1 MDPTDTQLMP
11 NLIYLLL
18 MAGVWLAAMAL
29 ASPGTG
35 LLELAALAVLVVAGL
50 GTLRLPLDLWA
61 LLVIALGAA
70 AFGAALRAHR
80 TQIWL
85 VLSALLLSAGSA
97 FLFGLPAWR
106 PTVHP
111 LLAVTVSVLT
121 VGFFR
126 FAVGRGILSQRA
138 RPRHDPDA
146 VLGQVG
152 EARTSLDPLGS
163 VYVGGELW
171 SARCESPVAAGAS
184 VRVRGREGL
193 VLIVEPVRDGPA
205 ATA

>member
-1 MDPTDTQLMP
+1 MGTTDMQLMP

-29 ASPGTG
+29 ATPGTG
-35 LLELAALAVLVVAGL
+35 VLEVAAVGVLVVAGI
-50 GTLRLPLDLWA
+50 GTLRLPVDLWA
-61 LLVIALGAA
+61 LLVIALGAG
-70 AFGAALRAHR
+70 AFGAALRGRRA
-80 TQIWL
+80 QVWL
-85 VLSALLLSAGSA
+85 AASALLLSAGSA
-97 FLFGLPAWR
+97 FLFGMPGWR

-111 LLAVTVSVLT
+111 LLAATVSVLT

-126 FAVGRGILSQRA
+126 LAVGRGLQSQRA
-138 RPRHDPDA
+138 RPQHNPDA

-152 EARTSLDPLGS
+152 DVRTALDPLGS

-171 SARCESPVAAGAS
+171 SARCEAPVAAGAA

-193 VLIVEPVRDGPA
+193 VLIVEPVGDGPA
-205 ATA
+205 AT

>member
-35 LLELAALAVLVVAGL
+35 LLELAAFAVLVLAGI
-50 GTLRLPLDLWA
+50 GTLRLPIDLWA

-70 AFGAALRAHR
+70 AFGGALRAR
-80 TQIWL
+80 RAQLWL
-85 VLSALLLSAGSA
+85 LFSALLLSAGSA
-97 FLFGLPAWR
+97 FLFGMPAWR
-106 PTVHP
+106 PSVHP
-111 LLAVTVSVLT
+111 LLAATVSVLT

-138 RPRHDPDA
+138 RPQHDLAA
-146 VLGQVG
+146 VVGQVG
-152 EARTSLDPLGS
+152 DVRSPLDPVGT

-171 SARCESPVAAGAS
+171 SARCEAPVAAGAA

>member
-1 MDPTDTQLMP
+1 MGATDTQLMP

-35 LLELAALAVLVVAGL
+35 LLEVAAIAVLVAAGI
-50 GTLRLPLDLWA
+50 GTLRLPIALWA
-61 LLVIALGAA
+61 LLIIALGAA
-70 AFGAALRAHR
+70 AFGAALRTRRA
-80 TQIWL
+80 QIWL
-85 VLSALLLSAGSA
+85 VFSALLLSTGSA
-97 FLFGLPAWR
+97 FLFGMQAGR

-111 LLAVTVSVLT
+111 LLAATVSVMT

-126 FAVGRGILSQRA
+126 LAVGRGILSQRV
-138 RPRHDPDA
+138 RPQHDPDA

-152 EARTSLDPLGS
+152 EARTTLDPLGS

-171 SARCESPVAAGAS
+171 SARCEAPVAAGAA

>member
-1 MDPTDTQLMP
+1 MAPTDTQLMP

-35 LLELAALAVLVVAGL
+35 LLELAAFALLVLAGI
-50 GTLRLPLDLWA
+50 GTLRLPVDLWA

-70 AFGAALRAHR
+70 AFGGALRAR
-80 TQIWL
+80 RAQLWL

-97 FLFGLPAWR
+97 FLFGMQAWR

-111 LLAVTVSVLT
+111 LLAATVSVLT

-126 FAVGRGILSQRA
+126 FAVGRGILSQRG
-138 RPRHDPDA
+138 RPQHDLGA
-146 VLGQVG
+146 VVGQVG
-152 EARTSLDPLGS
+152 EVRTPLDPVGS

-171 SARCESPVAAGAS
+171 SARSEAPVAAGAA

-205 ATA
+205 TTP

>member
-35 LLELAALAVLVVAGL
+35 LLELAAFAVLVLAGI
-50 GTLRLPLDLWA
+50 GTLRLPVDLWA

-70 AFGAALRAHR
+70 AFGGALRAPR
-80 TQIWL
+80 AQLWL

-97 FLFGLPAWR
+97 FLFGMQAWR

-111 LLAVTVSVLT
+111 LLAATVSVLT

-126 FAVGRGILSQRA
+126 FAVGRGILSQRG
-138 RPRHDPDA
+138 RPQHDLEA
-146 VLGQVG
+146 VVGKVG
-152 EARTSLDPLGS
+152 EARTPLDPVGS
-163 VYVGGELW
+163 VYVGGEMW
-171 SARCESPVAAGAS
+171 SARCEAPVAAGAA

>member
-1 MDPTDTQLMP
+1 MGTTDMQLMP

-29 ASPGTG
+29 ATPGTG
-35 LLELAALAVLVVAGL
+35 VLEVAAVGVLVVAGI
-50 GTLRLPLDLWA
+50 GTLRLPVDLWA
-61 LLVIALGAA
+61 LLVIALGAG
-70 AFGAALRAHR
+70 AFGAALRGRRA
-80 TQIWL
+80 QVWL
-85 VLSALLLSAGSA
+85 AASALLLSAGSA
-97 FLFGLPAWR
+97 FLFGMPGWR

-111 LLAVTVSVLT
+111 LLAATVSVLT

-126 FAVGRGILSQRA
+126 LAVGRGLQSQRA
-138 RPRHDPDA
+138 RPQHNPDA

-152 EARTSLDPLGS
+152 EVRTALDPLGS

-171 SARCESPVAAGAS
+171 SARCEAPVAAGAA

-193 VLIVEPVRDGPA
+193 VLIVEPVGDGPA
-205 ATA
+205 AT

>member
-1 MDPTDTQLMP
+1 MGTTDMQLMP

-29 ASPGTG
+29 ATPGTG
-35 LLELAALAVLVVAGL
+35 VLEVAAVGVLVVAGI
-50 GTLRLPLDLWA
+50 GTLRLPVDLWA
-61 LLVIALGAA
+61 LLVIALGAG
-70 AFGAALRAHR
+70 AFGAALRGRRA
-80 TQIWL
+80 QVWL
-85 VLSALLLSAGSA
+85 AASALLLSAGSA
-97 FLFGLPAWR
+97 FLFGMPGWR

-111 LLAVTVSVLT
+111 LLAATVSVLT

-126 FAVGRGILSQRA
+126 LAVGRGLQSQRA
-138 RPRHDPDA
+138 RPQHNPDA

-152 EARTSLDPLGS
+152 EARTALDPLGS

-171 SARCESPVAAGAS
+171 SARGEAPVAAGAA

-193 VLIVEPVRDGPA
+193 VLIVEPVGDGPA
-205 ATA
+205 AT

>member
-1 MDPTDTQLMP
+1 MAPTDTQLMP

-35 LLELAALAVLVVAGL
+35 LLELAAFALLVLAGI
-50 GTLRLPLDLWA
+50 GTLRLPVDLWA

-70 AFGAALRAHR
+70 AFGGALRAR
-80 TQIWL
+80 RAQLWL

-97 FLFGLPAWR
+97 FLFGMQAWR

-111 LLAVTVSVLT
+111 LLAATVSVLT

-126 FAVGRGILSQRA
+126 FAVGRGILSQRG
-138 RPRHDPDA
+138 RPQHDLGA
-146 VLGQVG
+146 VVGQVG
-152 EARTSLDPLGS
+152 EVRTPLDPVGS

-171 SARCESPVAAGAS
+171 SARSEAPVAAGAA

-205 ATA
+205 ATP